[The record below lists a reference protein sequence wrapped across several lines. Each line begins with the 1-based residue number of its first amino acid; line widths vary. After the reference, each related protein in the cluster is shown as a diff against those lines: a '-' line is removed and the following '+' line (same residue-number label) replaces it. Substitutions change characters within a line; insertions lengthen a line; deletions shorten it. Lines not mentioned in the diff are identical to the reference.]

1 MKAAAIRTVSAI
13 CIILGIFSIVTQGA
27 SLVKRSFVFYDAICH
42 GIWAGALYILAGS
55 LGITAARKR
64 TRSLLIATMVV
75 SILSIAA
82 SIVAAVLSGFPALM
96 EYFTFCNHKS
106 KRRCHPTI
114 LLVFQWALMAVSI
127 LAFVCVT
134 TLAALTSKAVCCNK
148 RKNMN
153 KDSNTVPYVDIATV
167 TQTIEVSP
175 KTEEIIEKKPKRI
188 AEVLA
193 QKSSPYANQRG
204 VPNVYLLSAK
214 EILSNDD
221 FRWFNIGRP
230 DAASPSED
238 QRDHKVII
246 LMGATGCGKSTL
258 IDGMINY
265 ILGVRWK
272 DPFRFKC
279 VRDDTSII
287 TNHARTNTV
296 TAYTLRHQDGMNVPF
311 SITIIDTPGY
321 GDTKGVKRD
330 KQITRNIQQ
339 FLTQH
344 KTRVD
349 QIHAACFV
357 AASGDSRLTATQR
370 YAIDSIFSIF
380 GKDMKEN
387 IRLLVTFA
395 DNSQPAVVEAC
406 AAANFPVTFPSAGI
420 TYSKFNSSVLY
431 ADNTQPEDEDFSF
444 DERFWDMSQENY
456 YKFFTMLAGMNG
468 HGRKS
473 APEVFQSRQL
483 LEHSLEDMKR
493 ELADCLVNIE
503 NMEMFR
509 RQMREYGH
517 KMDQFNDQVQISL
530 MRSRAVEEQQ

>member
-13 CIILGIFSIVTQGA
+13 CIILGIFSIVIQGA
-27 SLVKRSFVFYDAICH
+27 SLIRRSFVFYDAICH
-42 GIWAGALYILAGS
+42 GIWAGVLYILAGS
-55 LGITAARKR
+55 LGITAARQR
-64 TRSLLIATMVV
+64 TRSLLIATLVV
-75 SILSIAA
+75 SVLSIAA
-82 SIVAAVLSGFPALM
+82 SMVAAVLSGFPALV
-96 EYFTFCNHKS
+96 EYFTFCNQS
-106 KRRCHPTI
+106 QRRCHPTI
-114 LLVFQWALMAVSI
+114 LLVLQWALMAVSV

-134 TLAALTSKAVCCNK
+134 TLTALTSKAVCSNQ
-148 RKNMN
+148 RKNE
-153 KDSNTVPYVDIATV
+153 DSNTVPYVDIATI
-167 TQTIEVSP
+167 TQTIEVSSN
-175 KTEEIIEKKPKRI
+175 KDELIDKKPKRL
-188 AEVLA
+188 AEILA
-193 QKSSPYANQRG
+193 QKSSLCANQKG
-204 VPNVYLLSAK
+204 APNVYLLSAK
-214 EILSNDD
+214 EIVSNDD
-221 FRWFNIGRP
+221 FRWFNIGRT
-230 DAASPSED
+230 DVVSPSED
-238 QRDHKVII
+238 HRDHKVII

-258 IDGMINY
+258 INGMVNY

-279 VRDDTSII
+279 VRDDMSII

-296 TAYTLRHQDGMNVPF
+296 TAYTLRHQDGMTVPF

-330 KQITRNIQQ
+330 KQITRNIQH

-344 KTRVD
+344 KTRID

-370 YAIDSIFSIF
+370 YAIDSMFSIF
-380 GKDMKEN
+380 GKDIKEN

-395 DNSQPAVVEAC
+395 DNSQPAVVDAC
-406 AAANFPVTFPSAGI
+406 AAANFPVTSPSAGI

-456 YKFFTMLAGMNG
+456 YKFFTMLGGMNG
-468 HGRKS
+468 RGRKS

-530 MRSRAVEEQQ
+530 MRSRAAEELQ